1 MMDAI
6 NHYLTVRRAGG
17 FILSN
22 DEILLRSYASFAAQR
37 YERHVSASTAIDWAN
52 LGPTIA
58 QRDARLQTVCRF
70 ARFIRFEDNA
80 HQLPPVRHFSHPKLR
95 RTPYIYSDAELARL
109 IQAARELSPKD
120 TLRPRTYAT
129 LIALLAVTGLRI
141 SEALNLRFSEITT
154 EGLVI
159 NKTKFNKS
167 RLVPLHDSATL
178 GLDCYLGYR
187 GRLDACDDHV
197 FVDDD
202 GEALSYGVVYRTFQ
216 KLLNA
221 AQLSSP
227 SDQSRPRLHDL
238 RHRFAVRALQASPQN
253 CVSVSQHMLA
263 LSTYL
268 GHVNIDATYWY
279 LEATPEL
286 LRDICSTCET
296 FYTGG
301 AS

>member
-6 NHYLTVRRAGG
+6 NHYLTVRRVCG
-17 FILSN
+17 FVLSN
-22 DEILLRSYASFAAQR
+22 DEVLLRSYATFAAR
-37 YERHVSASTAIDWAN
+37 RHEKHVNASTAIEWAG
-52 LGPTIA
+52 LGPSIA
-58 QRDARLQTVCRF
+58 QRDTRLRTVCRF
-70 ARFIRFEDNA
+70 SRFIRLDDNA
-80 HQLPPVRHFSHPKLR
+80 HQLPPARHFSHHKKR
-95 RTPYIYSDAELARL
+95 RLPYIYSDTELAQL
-109 IQAARELSPKD
+109 IQAALELD
-120 TLRPRTYAT
+120 TRDALRPRTYAT

-141 SEALNLRFSEITT
+141 SEAINLRLSEVTT

-159 NKTKFNKS
+159 SKTKFHKS
-167 RLVPLHDSATL
+167 RLVPLHESAAL
-178 GLDCYLGYR
+178 GLDRYLR
-187 GRLDACDDHV
+187 FRSRWNACDDHV
-197 FVDDD
+197 FIDD
-202 GEALSYGVVYRTFQ
+202 GGKELSYGVVYRMFQ

-227 SDQSRPRLHDL
+227 SERPRPRLHDL

-253 CVSVSQHMLA
+253 CASVSQHMLA

-296 FYTGG
+296 FYAGG